1 MGKQVTVPATVEIS
15 LDQQQLHI
23 SDDFRQNL
31 ATLFPG
37 DPLSDVFVPPATIQ
51 ASTARIPIA
60 LRVQYPLLPVL
71 LVVGGALLLV
81 VALALL
87 TMLSGR
93 TARHDI
99 MVDGYKRTVAMKAFA
114 TLEVRDTHGNYAGK
128 IKRGLGR
135 PQVVDLAEGH
145 SISTSVR

>member
-1 MGKQVTVPATVEIS
+1 MDVNEASAVLRAATRE
-15 LDQQQLHI
+15 
-23 SDDFRQNL
+23 
-31 ATLFPG
+31 
-37 DPLSDVFVPPATIQ
+37 TIHKRSIWYLIQ
-51 ASTARIPIA
+51 
-60 LRVQYPLLPVL
+60 
-71 LVVGGALLLV
+71 GLLLV

>member
-71 LVVGGALLLV
+71 LVT
-81 VALALL
+81 LAVLADRPGRS
-87 TMLSGR
+87 SGWNWR
-93 TARHDI
+93 
-99 MVDGYKRTVAMKAFA
+99 
-114 TLEVRDTHGNYAGK
+114 
-128 IKRGLGR
+128 
-135 PQVVDLAEGH
+135 
-145 SISTSVR
+145 S